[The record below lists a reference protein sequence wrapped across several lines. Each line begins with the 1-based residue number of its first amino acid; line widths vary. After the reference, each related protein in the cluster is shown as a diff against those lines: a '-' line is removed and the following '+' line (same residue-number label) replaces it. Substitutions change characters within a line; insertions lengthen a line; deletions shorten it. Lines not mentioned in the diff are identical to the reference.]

1 MDPTCPRR
9 EIACQTASHL
19 RSTEAGSAY
28 QWELVGCGSCLLH
41 SRQDD
46 ETVVDVTGMAD
57 PDWDIRRDGR
67 AWSGEEG
74 LRRYAL
80 TPERFELI
88 EGKLC
93 GSDEE
98 RRVLLGLLLENLGA
112 DAAVRLGDPHVWLEA
127 ISHHT
132 GWPIVDAV
140 REEAIPVAANE
151 LPHDAQIAA
160 ALLGRVMAD
169 LSEDYWCAGWIHD
182 LEFDLWSAMHGAG
195 APFTRSDLA
204 QVKYLSTKCGGWIVW
219 HDAAPWR
226 RYVPLSVW
234 EPMCAE
240 WRRRP
245 AK

>member
-1 MDPTCPRR
+1 
-9 EIACQTASHL
+9 
-19 RSTEAGSAY
+19 
-28 QWELVGCGSCLLH
+28 LH

-46 ETVVDVTGMAD
+46 ETVVDVTEMAD
-57 PDWDIRRDGR
+57 SDWDIRRDGR
-67 AWSGEEG
+67 TWTGEEG

-88 EGKLC
+88 EGKLFS
-93 GSDEE
+93 SDEE

-140 REEAIPVAANE
+140 PEETMPVGANE
-151 LPHDAQIAA
+151 RPPDAQIAA
-160 ALLGRVMAD
+160 ALLGRVMGD
-169 LSEDYWCAGWIHD
+169 LSQDYWCASWLTD
-182 LEFDLWSAMHGAG
+182 LEFDLWSATLGARS
-195 APFTRSDLA
+195 PFTRSELA
-204 QVKYLSTKCGGWIVW
+204 QVKYLSAKCGGWIVW

-234 EPMCAE
+234 EPMFAE

-245 AK
+245 TT